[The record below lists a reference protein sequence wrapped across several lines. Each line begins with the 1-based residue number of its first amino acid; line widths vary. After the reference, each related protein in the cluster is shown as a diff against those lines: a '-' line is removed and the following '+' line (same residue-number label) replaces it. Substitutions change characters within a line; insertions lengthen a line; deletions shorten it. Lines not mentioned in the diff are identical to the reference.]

1 MVYVDQHNWM
11 SVDRFRVVRFVLG
24 STMASCNDS
33 CIIDSSGDRL
43 WLLDWD
49 RVVKAL
55 PSSRE
60 EFQFNWKS
68 TGTRALPICTSRSL
82 TIPPEFFWE
91 QSTKVNNSCEGS
103 TCRPRWSAITLGRM
117 LTDAPVSYK
126 ACGNSIPCTVH
137 GIANYPES
145 LFFFNV
151 ILLLIISLASQNI
164 LLMSS
169 SFSQV
174 SLKNIHNLW
183 LCFATFSSLL
193 LRVLPVETLS
203 SSMGSS
209 PSSEGVL
216 TGSSGCS
223 EGLGFGLSALS
234 RATSIFGICT
244 RHCQGWADVG
254 VLLRTPREL
263 ESSRHCKTRLTP

>member
-1 MVYVDQHNWM
+1 MLAFRIVVEVECLSMAHLSYQTMVHSFSKRNDVRVNLPHQGWLCTQWLVPPRSLPHTRFVGRFRMVYVDQRNWM

-24 STMASCNDS
+24 STVASCNDS

-49 RVVKAL
+49 RVKAL

-91 QSTKVNNSCEGS
+91 QSTKVNNSYEGS

-126 ACGNSIPCTVH
+126 ACGNSIPCSVH
-137 GIANYPES
+137 GIANYPGS

-151 ILLLIISLASQNI
+151 ILLLIVSLASQN
-164 LLMSS
+164 MRATE
-169 SFSQV
+169 
-174 SLKNIHNLW
+174 W
-183 LCFATFSSLL
+183 LGRL
-193 LRVLPVETLS
+193 LRSDRPDGLV
-203 SSMGSS
+203 
-209 PSSEGVL
+209 
-216 TGSSGCS
+216 GCYVAT
-223 EGLGFGLSALS
+223 EWLG
-234 RATSIFGICT
+234 R
-244 RHCQGWADVG
+244 
-254 VLLRTPREL
+254 LLR
-263 ESSRHCKTRLTP
+263 SD